1 VINAEMKTMV
11 KYCCSEGDRRTF
23 EDYYLN
29 QCGHGSGM
37 PVFQGV
43 RMQRGHGI
51 GNIFAGL
58 FRSVMPLLKRIAPVI
73 GRRAL
78 LTGASI
84 AGDVMS
90 GQSIKEAAKAR
101 IPAGLQEGI
110 KDFFPDQS
118 AQSGSG
124 IGRKRL
130 LKNKRKKSQSSKR
143 LLLHQ
148 HHHPRDIFS

>member
-1 VINAEMKTMV
+1 
-11 KYCCSEGDRRTF
+11 
-23 EDYYLN
+23 
-29 QCGHGSGM
+29 M

-43 RMQRGHGI
+43 RRQHGHGI

-58 FRSVMPLLKRIAPVI
+58 LRFVMPLLKRIAPVI
-73 GRRAL
+73 GRLAL

-101 IPAGLQEGI
+101 IPAGLQKGI
-110 KDFFPDQS
+110 KDFFPYQS
-118 AQSGSG
+118 AQSGSE
-124 IGRKRL
+124 IGRKRP
-130 LKNKRKKSQSSKR
+130 LKNKRKKSQSTKR

-148 HHHPRDIFS
+148 TLPVLTFMCTQS

>member
-1 VINAEMKTMV
+1 MKTMV
-11 KYCCSEGDRRTF
+11 KYCCGEDDRRTF
-23 EDYYLN
+23 ENYYMN

-37 PVFQGV
+37 PIFQGA

-84 AGDVMS
+84 ARDMMG

-110 KDFFPDQS
+110 NDFFPDQS
-118 AQSGSG
+118 GQSGSG

-130 LKNKRKKSQSSKR
+130 LKNKKKKSSSSKR

-148 HHHPRDIFS
+148 RHHPHDIFS

>member
-1 VINAEMKTMV
+1 LQAFLPVINVKMKTMA

-23 EDYYLN
+23 ENYYLN

-37 PVFQGV
+37 PIFQGV

-51 GNIFAGL
+51 GNIFAGF

-84 AGDVMS
+84 AGT
-90 GQSIKEAAKAR
+90 
-101 IPAGLQEGI
+101 
-110 KDFFPDQS
+110 
-118 AQSGSG
+118 
-124 IGRKRL
+124 
-130 LKNKRKKSQSSKR
+130 
-143 LLLHQ
+143 
-148 HHHPRDIFS
+148 